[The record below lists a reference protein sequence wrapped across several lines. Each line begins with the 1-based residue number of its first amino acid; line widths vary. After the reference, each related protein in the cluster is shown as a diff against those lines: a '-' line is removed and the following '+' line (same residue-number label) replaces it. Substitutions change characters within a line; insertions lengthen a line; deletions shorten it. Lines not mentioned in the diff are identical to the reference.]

1 MQIGGLGLEPSFNKR
16 SCTVFRIEMLPANE
30 GDCLWIEYGNASN
43 PRRLIID
50 AGRKESYRA
59 LGDRLAGL
67 TEPVELF
74 VMTHIDDDHIFG
86 AVPLFA
92 DERFNHSLFKDVWYN
107 GYTHLDSTIARRPPP
122 DTLGPVNGEIFAA
135 LIQRERFPWNESFD
149 HGATIVVPKTGK
161 LPAIELEDEMKL
173 TLLSPSWSSLT
184 ALKRFWEKE
193 LEELENIDLDPGD
206 AEAALEIFADRRALQ
221 PDVLGALIDVE
232 DLVEQPYESDTKEPN
247 GSSIAFL
254 AEHDGHAVL
263 FTGDAHPPLLEQSIK
278 RLLEERGQRVLTLDA
293 FKVSHHGSKKNTSAE
308 LLDLVDCRRFLIST
322 DGSRHSHP
330 HQETIARILHRYY
343 QNSEPTE
350 LYFNYSTKQNSV
362 WDDDDLRQEW
372 NYLTHY
378 PPQGRQLDL

>member
-1 MQIGGLGLEPSFNKR
+1 M
-16 SCTVFRIEMLPANE
+16 FRIEMLPANE